1 MDSMTFLVL
10 IAIFAVVIA
19 GIRESGIN
27 KNQSEFESKSKASS
41 VTPNPLVINEPKNL
55 EKMPQPASKI
65 AVQKEKKPQAHKLKP
80 YVKPDGTPLN
90 SETEREHWLEVRR
103 TNVSATD
110 ARKLVKLNGQ
120 ESAQRSSLL
129 EKKLSGD
136 EGPSLESYDLG
147 IEREPHIAAWVIKN
161 FESYGF
167 QHTKLLYIGRNPR
180 HLATPDLVGIDVI
193 CEIKVSN
200 MPLQKIKS
208 KYRDQLQWQMHVTG
222 LKRVLFVVENRETRD
237 IEHEW
242 IERNPA
248 RIEQLST
255 AADRFIADLDSRLQ
269 IALDSSPIEFE
280 PYDEDFFSAFIEEHD
295 LEYEETPQH
304 IVSLS
309 KAPIPSAGET
319 SVDDPLTFE
328 EEKLLIENYIHGF
341 NLYDLADKVGCTPA
355 LAVDTL
361 SRIIFSL
368 EGELVDVAVENFG
381 NSWSKN
387 EVQRLC
393 ELYRESRSIPEIATA
408 LGRDQLGVCFKIFE
422 YLNPPVPKDQLVRY
436 GISAL

>member
-10 IAIFAVVIA
+10 IAIFVVVIA
-19 GIRESGIN
+19 GIRESGVNNKAPKVGSKSRTAATSEPVMIN
-27 KNQSEFESKSKASS
+27 K
-41 VTPNPLVINEPKNL
+41 PKNQ
-55 EKMPQPASKI
+55 KNTSKEEPVI
-65 AVQKEKKPQAHKLKP
+65 VVQKNKQRQSHKLKP
-80 YVKPDGTPLN
+80 YLKPDGTPIN
-90 SETEREHWLEVRR
+90 SETERELWLEVRR

-136 EGPSLESYDLG
+136 EGPSLESYELG
-147 IEREPHIAAWVIKN
+147 IEREPHIAAWVINN

-167 QHTKLLYIGRNPR
+167 QHSKLLYIGKNPR
-180 HLATPDLVGIDVI
+180 HIATPDLVGINVI

-242 IERNPA
+242 IERDPA
-248 RIEQLST
+248 RVNQLSM
-255 AADRFIADLDSRLQ
+255 AADQFIVDLDSRLQ
-269 IALDSSPIEFE
+269 IALDSSPNEFE
-280 PYDEDFFSAFIEEHD
+280 PYDEEIFSDFIDEHGMGFED
-295 LEYEETPQH
+295 PFQDNLNAAESPM
-304 IVSLS
+304 
-309 KAPIPSAGET
+309 PSTEKT
-319 SVDDPLTFE
+319 YVDDQLTFE
-328 EEKLLIENYIHGF
+328 EEKLLVKNYIHGY
-341 NLYDLADKVGCTPA
+341 NIYDLADKVDCTPA
-355 LAVDTL
+355 LAADTL
-361 SRIIFSL
+361 SRIIFNL
-368 EGELVDVAVENFG
+368 EGDLVDVAAENFG

-387 EVQRLC
+387 EVQQLC

-408 LGRDQLGVCFKIFE
+408 LGRDQLGACFKIFE

-436 GISAL
+436 GITA

>member
-1 MDSMTFLVL
+1 MDSMTFLVF

-19 GIRESGIN
+19 GIRETGIN
-27 KNQSEFESKSKASS
+27 KNQSEFQSRSKTSS
-41 VTPNPLVINEPKNL
+41 ATPKPLGMNKPKNL
-55 EKMPQPASKI
+55 EKMPQPDLKI
-65 AVQKEKKPQAHKLKP
+65 EVQKKKPQTHKLKP
-80 YVKPDGTPLN
+80 YLKPDGTPLN

-110 ARKLVKLNGQ
+110 AQKLVKLNGQ

-136 EGPSLESYDLG
+136 EGPSLESYELG
-147 IEREPHIAAWVIKN
+147 IEREPHIAAWVINN

-167 QHTKLLYIGRNPR
+167 QHSKLLYIGKNPR
-180 HLATPDLVGIDVI
+180 HIATPDLVGIDVI

-200 MPLQKIKS
+200 RPLQKIKS

-242 IERNPA
+242 IERDPA
-248 RIEQLST
+248 RIKQLSM
-255 AADRFIADLDSRLQ
+255 AADQFVADLDSRLQ

-280 PYDEDFFSAFIEEHD
+280 PYDEDFFSAFIEEHGV
-295 LEYEETPQH
+295 EYVETPQDA
-304 IVSLS
+304 VTLG
-309 KAPIPSAGET
+309 KAPISSAGET
-319 SVDDPLTFE
+319 SVDVPLTFK
-328 EEKLLIENYIHGF
+328 EEKLLVENYIHGF
-341 NLYDLADKVGCTPA
+341 IIYDLADKVGCTPA

-361 SRIIFSL
+361 SRIIFHL
-368 EGELVDVAVENFG
+368 EGDLVDLSAENFG

-393 ELYRESRSIPEIATA
+393 ALYRESWSIPEIATA
-408 LGRDQLGVCFKIFE
+408 LGRDQLGACFKIFE

-436 GISAL
+436 GIVE

>member
-1 MDSMTFLVL
+1 MDSITFLVF
-10 IAIFAVVIA
+10 IAIFAALIA

-27 KNQSEFESKSKASS
+27 KKQSESQSKSKNTS
-41 VTPNPLVINEPKNL
+41 VTPKPLGIHKPKNM
-55 EKMPQPASKI
+55 EKMPQPDSKI
-65 AVQKEKKPQAHKLKP
+65 VVQKKKQPQTHKLKP
-80 YVKPDGTPLN
+80 YLKPDGTPLN
-90 SETEREHWLEVRR
+90 SETERELWLEVRR

-129 EKKLSGD
+129 DNKLSGD
-136 EGPSLESYDLG
+136 EGPSLESYELG

-161 FESYGF
+161 FESYEF
-167 QHTKLLYIGRNPR
+167 QHSKLLYIGKNPR
-180 HLATPDLVGIDVI
+180 HIATPDLVGIDVI

-222 LKRVLFVVENRETRD
+222 LKCVLFVVENRETRD

-242 IERNPA
+242 IERDPA
-248 RIEQLST
+248 RINQLSM
-255 AADRFIADLDSRLQ
+255 AADQFIVDLDSRLQ
-269 IALDSSPIEFE
+269 IAPDSFPIEFE
-280 PYDEDFFSAFIEEHD
+280 PYDEDFFSAFIEEHG
-295 LEYEETPQH
+295 LLYEETPQD
-304 IVSLS
+304 ILTLG

-319 SVDDPLTFE
+319 SFDDPLTFE

-341 NLYDLADKVGCTPA
+341 NVYDLADKVGCTPA

-361 SRIIFSL
+361 SRIIFNL
-368 EGELVDVAVENFG
+368 EGDLVDVAAENFG

-393 ELYRESRSIPEIATA
+393 ELYRESRSIPEIAKA
-408 LGRDQLGVCFKIFE
+408 LGRDQLGACFKVFE
-422 YLNPPVPKDQLVRY
+422 YLNPPVQKEQLVRY
-436 GISAL
+436 GISA